1 MPAKKKLNFSTK
13 EDEQINAYIDT
24 TDEAQIKVIE
34 SIKENELYDKMKD
47 EELPEHIS
55 RIKSWWKRPA
65 FGLSQLIEMNQY
77 IDKVNPQT
85 MRLERVFD
93 YNALIIA
100 RIRVLLKNWNLDEF
114 DGKYKLSFEK
124 AMENSSY
131 VVLSAD
137 SMTKVLNIYPP
148 ELITNLYNKMLM
160 SLFPDD
166 PFVRALKMQQELEK
180 AEAKLK
186 EEDAKNLKGE
196 QAKA

>member
-13 EDEQINAYIDT
+13 EDAQINAYIDT

-34 SIKENELYDKMKD
+34 SIKENELYDTMKD

-65 FGLSQLIEMNQY
+65 FGLSQLVEMNQY

-114 DGKYKLSFEK
+114 DAKYKLSFEK
-124 AMENSSY
+124 ALENSSY

-160 SLFPDD
+160 QLFPED

-180 AEAKLK
+180 AELKAK